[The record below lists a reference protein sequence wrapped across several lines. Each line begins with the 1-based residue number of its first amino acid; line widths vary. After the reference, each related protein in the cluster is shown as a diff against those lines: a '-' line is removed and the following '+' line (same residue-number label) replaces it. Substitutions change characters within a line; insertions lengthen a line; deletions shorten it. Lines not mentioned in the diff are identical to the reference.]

1 MWPQRAII
9 HSIHPLPV
17 KNHRLSVAHDLCF
30 DLVGVQH
37 YKNIAQNQDKAGFL
51 CAFNYS
57 SWNLNNCLSFCRT
70 TAQCVVPISGRY
82 NTGGLTCSP
91 LRPLCLCVKT
101 PQTGA
106 HFWTQGIVLSYHTDC
121 RVTRCG
127 DWSCHQVWQSTPA
140 VKRLFWALANPIE
153 NISSSDSVFML
164 FPHCEARNTFVF
176 TWIYPRHNSPP
187 SWMSTCWGNNQS
199 PLRLGC
205 WLGDPSA
212 SPTMVYNMSQ
222 KGTASTKLL
231 EVQTVK
237 SY

>member
-1 MWPQRAII
+1 MSKAVFRLDGFEYVATESYYSLNSSAACQEPPLVRGPWPLFWPGRW
-9 HSIHPLPV
+9 LT
-17 KNHRLSVAHDLCF
+17 F
-30 DLVGVQH
+30 DF
-37 YKNIAQNQDKAGFL
+37 YKNIARNQDKAGFL

-140 VKRLFWALANPIE
+140 VKRLFLALANPIE

-164 FPHCEARNTFVF
+164 L
-176 TWIYPRHNSPP
+176 
-187 SWMSTCWGNNQS
+187 TC
-199 PLRLGC
+199 
-205 WLGDPSA
+205 
-212 SPTMVYNMSQ
+212 SQ
-222 KGTASTKLL
+222 TL
-231 EVQTVK
+231 
-237 SY
+237 

>member
-1 MWPQRAII
+1 MALSIWPQRAII

-17 KNHRLSVAHDLCF
+17 ENHRLSVAHDLCF

-127 DWSCHQVWQSTPA
+127 DWRCQQVWQSTPA
-140 VKRLFWALANPIE
+140 VKRLFQANPIE

-176 TWIYPRHNSPP
+176 TGYIHDIILHHHGCQHVEEITNHLCGWVVGWATLLPHPP
-187 SWMSTCWGNNQS
+187 WFTTCHKREL
-199 PLRLGC
+199 PLLSC
-205 WLGDPSA
+205 WK
-212 SPTMVYNMSQ
+212 Y
-222 KGTASTKLL
+222 KL
-231 EVQTVK
+231 
-237 SY
+237 